1 MSYWGS
7 PARQFES
14 QVWHFLC
21 GAIPAYP
28 KHLEEDSVMKNA
40 RQIVVSAL
48 ASLILVA
55 AVWAWPS
62 PTINHSTNPR
72 VTGEQASAQPQSV
85 SGKVTS
91 VAKDS
96 FTLNLSPSQTATPG
110 EQFQQEPSSPKTMT
124 FLIDKNTTVEGHLKV
139 NANADV
145 TYREESGSNVA
156 ISVRVTQ

>member
-1 MSYWGS
+1 
-7 PARQFES
+7 
-14 QVWHFLC
+14 
-21 GAIPAYP
+21 
-28 KHLEEDSVMKNA
+28 MKNA

-62 PTINHSTNPR
+62 PTIKHSTHPSA
-72 VTGEQASAQPQSV
+72 TDEQAPAQPQTV
-85 SGKVTS
+85 SGKITS

-96 FTLNLSPSQTATPG
+96 FTLNLAPSQTGTPG
-110 EQFQQEPSSPKTMT
+110 KQFQQEPTSPKTMT
-124 FLIDKNTTVEGHLKV
+124 FLIDKNTTVEGNLKV

-145 TYREESGSNVA
+145 TYREESGSNIA